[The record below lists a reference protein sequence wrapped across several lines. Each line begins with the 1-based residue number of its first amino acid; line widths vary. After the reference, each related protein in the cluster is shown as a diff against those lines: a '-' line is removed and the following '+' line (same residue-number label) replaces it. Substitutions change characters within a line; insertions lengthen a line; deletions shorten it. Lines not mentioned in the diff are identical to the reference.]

1 MNRERPA
8 IVSLW
13 AICLTLVLMTFAPT
27 ANAQESETIAA
38 RLSEAMELYN
48 VGSPNEGLKITQD
61 LLVQDNLTSVD
72 SIAVYEVMSL
82 LTYSKGV
89 DYLNLAEDYLK
100 KISAIGPCLI
110 RLPREIW
117 PPELRYQW
125 NALQYGTA
133 GFICSDDGGGKTKSI
148 AFMEFDNNSIGK
160 YQESLGPLVKGLA
173 ELFAHYFGNISSF
186 TVIERDK
193 INFVLQELKL
203 QKSGAV
209 DRSTAVKVGKIIGA
223 RYMVFGSI
231 MQLDDKNA
239 ITLVRVVDVETSEI
253 IESLDKEGK
262 PQFVKAVREL
272 VEELSGKLDVQ
283 LTDEIKQL
291 IKAEG
296 TDSDDA
302 ATLYSRGLAHADRY
316 EYESAYDY
324 FKQAYEMDSG
334 FADAKRKMDLY
345 LPLVNKG

>member
-1 MNRERPA
+1 MKQKR
-8 IVSLW
+8 SLT
-13 AICLTLVLMTFAPT
+13 AFLCVTCLVISLLGAT
-27 ANAQESETIAA
+27 ASSVAAQESETIAV
-38 RLSEAMELYN
+38 RLAEAMDLYTI
-48 VGSPNEGLKITQD
+48 GQTSDGLKITQD
-61 LLVQDNLTSVD
+61 LLAQDYLTSVD

-82 LTYSKGV
+82 LTYSKGR
-89 DYLNLAEDYLK
+89 DYMNLAADYLK

-117 PPELRYQW
+117 PSELRDAW
-125 NALQYGTA
+125 NSLQYGSA
-133 GFICSDDGGGKTKSI
+133 SFVCAQDGGTDVKSI
-148 AFMEFDNNSIGK
+148 AFMEFDNNSVGK
-160 YQESLGPLVKGLA
+160 YQENLGPLSKGLA
-173 ELFAHYFGNISSF
+173 ELFAHYFRNISSF

-193 INFVLQELKL
+193 INIVLKELEL

-262 PQFVKAVREL
+262 PHFVKAVREL
-272 VEELSGKLDVQ
+272 VEELSNKLDVQ

-291 IKAEG
+291 IQKEG
-296 TDSDDA
+296 TDSDNA
-302 ATLYSRGLAHADRY
+302 ATLYSKGLEYMDQY
-316 EYESAYDY
+316 EYESAYEY
-324 FKQAYEMDSG
+324 FKLAYEMDND
-334 FADAKRKMDLY
+334 FAEAKRKMDLY
-345 LPLVNKG
+345 RPLVKG